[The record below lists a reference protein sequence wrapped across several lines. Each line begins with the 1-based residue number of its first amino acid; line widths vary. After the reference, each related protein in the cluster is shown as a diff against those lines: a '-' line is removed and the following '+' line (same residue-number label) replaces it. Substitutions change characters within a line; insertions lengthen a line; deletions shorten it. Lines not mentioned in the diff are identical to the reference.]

1 MNSNSTTAHSSSRVL
16 LSNATACQV
25 LGNIITMQFY
35 YGAINY
41 AYYQYNSIIWN
52 PQDPIWQLSD
62 IR

>member
-1 MNSNSTTAHSSSRVL
+1 MNLNATIIHSSSRLL

-35 YGAINY
+35 YGGINY
-41 AYYQYNSIIWN
+41 AYDQYNSIIWN
-52 PQDPIWQLSD
+52 PLVPIWQLSD